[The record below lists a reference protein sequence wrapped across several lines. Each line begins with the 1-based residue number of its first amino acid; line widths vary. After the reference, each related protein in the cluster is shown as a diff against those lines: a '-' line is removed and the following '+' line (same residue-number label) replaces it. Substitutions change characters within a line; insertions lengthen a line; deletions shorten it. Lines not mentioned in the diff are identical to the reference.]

1 VEKSSS
7 LLSETGDVLKVHA
20 YTAIWSDRPNTRTKD
35 LLDLVLFLTVDNPL
49 PEEIRATVTRTFDLR
64 ATHTISAMLTSP
76 PEEWASVYKK
86 MAFEAGLSP
95 ADIESEFQLLR
106 QFWSKIFG

>member
-1 VEKSSS
+1 
-7 LLSETGDVLKVHA
+7 
-20 YTAIWSDRPNTRTKD
+20 
-35 LLDLVLFLTVDNPL
+35 
-49 PEEIRATVTRTFDLR
+49 
-64 ATHTISAMLTSP
+64 MLTSP
-76 PEEWASVYKK
+76 PEEWASFYKK